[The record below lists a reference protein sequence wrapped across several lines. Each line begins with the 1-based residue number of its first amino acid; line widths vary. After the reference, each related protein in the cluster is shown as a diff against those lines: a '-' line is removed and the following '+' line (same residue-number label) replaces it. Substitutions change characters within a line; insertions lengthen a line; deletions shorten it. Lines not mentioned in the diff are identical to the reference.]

1 MSDTPENNQ
10 QTTPSPDNGERNW
23 RRHGARYRARRRA
36 VDILFEAEARNID
49 PVAIVQDRVELA
61 RLPANAVAPVAEY
74 TRALVTGA
82 AEQLDTIDETIERY
96 LSDTWELN
104 RLPAVDRAIL
114 RVGVWEI
121 LFNPEVDG
129 ATAVVEGVELASQYG
144 SDVAAPYIHAV
155 LDDVVQ
161 AGSDLNPFG
170 EPAVEPIADADADP
184 EFAPEDPTVDAE
196 PRPASAADPGPG
208 PTRSEDSADV

>member
-1 MSDTPENNQ
+1 MTDTPEE
-10 QTTPSPDNGERNW
+10 TNW

-36 VDILFEAEARNID
+36 VDILFEAEARDID
-49 PVAIVQDRVELA
+49 PVAIVEDRVALS
-61 RLPANAVAPVAEY
+61 RDPDNSVAPIADY
-74 TRALVTGA
+74 TRQIVNGA

-96 LSDTWELN
+96 LADTWELN

-129 ATAVVEGVELASQYG
+129 AVAVVEGVELASQYG
-144 SDVAAPYIHAV
+144 NDVAAPYIHAV

-161 AGSDLNPFG
+161 AGAADNPF
-170 EPAVEPIADADADP
+170 VEPVSDP
-184 EFAPEDPTVDAE
+184 ESDPQFTPHEPGLDAE
-196 PRPASAADPGPG
+196 PRHASAADPGPG
-208 PTRSEDSADV
+208 PVRKHDHPDV

>member
-1 MSDTPENNQ
+1 MTDTNDQPRA
-10 QTTPSPDNGERNW
+10 GEDDVASEGRNW

-36 VDILFEAEARNID
+36 VDILFEAEARDID
-49 PVAIVQDRVELA
+49 PVAVVEDRVELA
-61 RLPANAVAPVAEY
+61 RLDANGVAPIATY
-74 TRALVTGA
+74 TRDIVAGA

-96 LSDTWELN
+96 LAEDWELH

-129 ATAVVEGVELASQYG
+129 VTAVVEGVELASQYG
-144 SDVAAPYIHAV
+144 AVVAAPYIHAV

-161 AGSDLNPFG
+161 AGSALHPFADSDTEAG
-170 EPAVEPIADADADP
+170 TEAGTGAVTDPDA
-184 EFAPEDPTVDAE
+184 
-196 PRPASAADPGPG
+196 
-208 PTRSEDSADV
+208 

>member
-1 MSDTPENNQ
+1 MTDTKDQPTDRADRAGEEREE
-10 QTTPSPDNGERNW
+10 DERNW

-36 VDILFEAEARNID
+36 VDILFEAEARDID
-49 PVAIVQDRVELA
+49 PVAVVEDRIELA
-61 RLPANAVAPVAEY
+61 RVDLHGVAPIASY
-74 TRALVTGA
+74 TRDIVTGA

-96 LSDTWELN
+96 LAETWELN

-161 AGSDLNPFG
+161 AGSELNPF
-170 EPAVEPIADADADP
+170 ADDGDS
-184 EFAPEDPTVDAE
+184 EESAE
-196 PRPASAADPGPG
+196 
-208 PTRSEDSADV
+208 

>member
-1 MSDTPENNQ
+1 MTDTTDQPRL
-10 QTTPSPDNGERNW
+10 GEEQDDDRHW

-36 VDILFEAEARNID
+36 VDILFEAEARDID
-49 PVAIVQDRVELA
+49 PVAVVEDRIELA
-61 RLPANAVAPVAEY
+61 RVDVHGVAPIASY
-74 TRALVTGA
+74 TRDIIAGA

-96 LSDTWELN
+96 LAEDWELN

-121 LFNPEVDG
+121 LYNPDVDG
-129 ATAVVEGVELASQYG
+129 ATSVVEGVELASQYG

-161 AGSDLNPFG
+161 AGSELNPFG
-170 EPAVEPIADADADP
+170 EPVVDADADP
-184 EFAPEDPTVDAE
+184 EFTPDEPGVDAE
-196 PRPASAADPGPG
+196 PRPSSAADPGPG
-208 PTRSEDSADV
+208 PTRSPDSPDV